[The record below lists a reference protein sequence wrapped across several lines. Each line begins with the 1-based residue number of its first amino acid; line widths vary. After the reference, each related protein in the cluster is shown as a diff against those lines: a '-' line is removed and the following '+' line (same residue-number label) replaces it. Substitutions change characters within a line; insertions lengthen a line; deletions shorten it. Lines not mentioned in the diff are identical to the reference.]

1 MKKSLYR
8 EIYLFVLHAGFGG
21 WYFLRSFLIN
31 QPIDGSYA
39 VFCLALIA
47 LPILSLVH
55 LKNKYFYVQMQNIID
70 GFILLTLFVMLVS
83 GLIDQFIILI
93 GFAIFIP
100 AFLFGFQIQKD
111 ITNQLNS
118 PSKK

>member
-1 MKKSLYR
+1 MKKNMYR
-8 EIYLFVLHAGFGG
+8 EIYLLVLHAGLGG
-21 WYFLRSFLIN
+21 WYFLRSFLVN

-70 GFILLTLFVMLVS
+70 GFILLTLFIMLLS
-83 GLIDQFIILI
+83 GIIKIIPILI
-93 GFAIFIP
+93 GFVLFIP
-100 AFLFGFQIQKD
+100 SFIFGIQILKEM
-111 ITNQLNS
+111 TNQ
-118 PSKK
+118 SK